1 MGSFLLEVDYYESK
15 SSRIPFANRYLLCL
29 QCTIMWHLSVSRCF
43 SISWTEQKVTASVRG
58 ISNGPRNSVI
68 EFALGRRKTQLYLAS
83 HSLLGVFRVAPVV
96 GSLRAKTSVLQQ
108 LKPPRE
114 GLRAA
119 RVG

>member
-1 MGSFLLEVDYYESK
+1 
-15 SSRIPFANRYLLCL
+15 
-29 QCTIMWHLSVSRCF
+29 MWHLSVSKCF